1 MRKPLNLVLLA
12 ALVAIA
18 SSCAS
23 SKNWTYLRDF
33 EYGEVYEAVNAPELK
48 LQPGDEV
55 MIQVRSTSPEL
66 AAPFNAGAGMSS
78 IENAAST
85 NAVKYLIDP
94 KGCIEFPVIGTMK
107 IEGKTLKEVKEMIA
121 SSIIDMGYIKEPIV
135 DVSMGNFTITVLKE
149 NSGSIIQAGNGPINL
164 LQVLAQSST
173 GGQLVKIKDVMVIRT
188 EDGVR
193 KAYSV
198 NLQKKD
204 LFDSPAYYLQQND
217 IVYFK
222 PKGQRESQPFRTFV
236 SALSPVLT
244 LGSIVSTFFIWMRLI
259 DDGKE

>member
-1 MRKPLNLVLLA
+1 MRKPLNWLLLA
-12 ALVAIA
+12 GLVAMA
-18 SSCAS
+18 CSCAS
-23 SKNWTYLRDF
+23 SKKWTYLRDF
-33 EYGEVYEAVNAPELK
+33 EYGDVYEAANAPELR

-55 MIQVRSTSPEL
+55 MIQVRSTNPEL
-66 AAPFNAGAGMSS
+66 AAPFNAGAGLSTV
-78 IENAAST
+78 ENAAPTS
-85 NAVKYLIDP
+85 AVKYLIDP
-94 KGCIEFPVIGTMK
+94 KGYIDFPVIGTIK

-121 SSIIDMGYIKEPIV
+121 SRIIEMGYIKEPVV
-135 DVSMGNFTITVLKE
+135 DVSMGNFTITVLNE
-149 NSGSIIQAGNGPINL
+149 TGGSILQAGNGPINL
-164 LQVLAQSST
+164 LQVVAQSGT

-222 PKGQRESQPFRTFV
+222 PKGSRESQPFRTFI
-236 SALSPVLT
+236 SSLSPVLT
-244 LGSIVSTFFIWMRLI
+244 LGSIVSTFFIWMKLI
-259 DDGKE
+259 DDGNE

>member
-1 MRKPLNLVLLA
+1 MRKPLNWVLLA

-33 EYGEVYEAVNAPELK
+33 EYGEVYEAANAPELK

-55 MIQVRSTSPEL
+55 MIQVRSTNPEL
-66 AAPFNAGAGMSS
+66 AAPFNAGAGMGS
-78 IENAAST
+78 IENAASS

-164 LQVLAQSST
+164 LQVVAQSST

-222 PKGQRESQPFRTFV
+222 PKGHRESQPVRTFI
-236 SALSPVLT
+236 SALSPILS

-259 DDGKE
+259 DDGNE

>member
-1 MRKPLNLVLLA
+1 MRKPLNWLLLA
-12 ALVAIA
+12 GLVAMA
-18 SSCAS
+18 CSCAS
-23 SKNWTYLRDF
+23 SKKWTYLRDF
-33 EYGEVYEAVNAPELK
+33 EYGEVYEAMKAPELK

-55 MIQVRSTSPEL
+55 MIQVRSTNPEL
-66 AAPFNAGAGMSS
+66 AAPFNAGAGMSTV
-78 IENAAST
+78 ENAATSST
-85 NAVKYLIDP
+85 VKYLIDP
-94 KGCIEFPVIGTMK
+94 KGFIDFPVIGTIK

-121 SSIIDMGYIKEPIV
+121 SSIIEMGYIKEPIV
-135 DVSMGNFTITVLKE
+135 DVSMGNFAITVLNE
-149 NSGSIIQAGNGPINL
+149 TGGSILQAGNGPINL
-164 LQVLAQSST
+164 LQVVAQSGT

-222 PKGQRESQPFRTFV
+222 PKGQRESQPFRTFI
-236 SALSPVLT
+236 SALSPIFT
-244 LGSIVSTFFIWMRLI
+244 LGSLVSTFFIWMRLI
-259 DDGKE
+259 DDGNE

>member
-1 MRKPLNLVLLA
+1 MRKPLNWLLLA
-12 ALVAIA
+12 GLVAMA
-18 SSCAS
+18 CSCAS
-23 SKNWTYLRDF
+23 SKKWTYLRDF
-33 EYGEVYEAVNAPELK
+33 EYGEVYEAMKAPELK

-55 MIQVRSTSPEL
+55 MIQVRSTNPEL
-66 AAPFNAGAGMSS
+66 AAPFNAGAGLST
-78 IENAAST
+78 IETAAPT

-94 KGCIEFPVIGTMK
+94 KGFIDFPVIGTIK
-107 IEGKTLKEVKEMIA
+107 IEGKTLKEVK
-121 SSIIDMGYIKEPIV
+121 DMCKRICYMQALHETG
-135 DVSMGNFTITVLKE
+135 
-149 NSGSIIQAGNGPINL
+149 GSILSAGNGPINL
-164 LQVLAQSST
+164 LQVVAQSST

-222 PKGQRESQPFRTFV
+222 PKGSRESQPFRTFI
-236 SALSPVLT
+236 SSLSPVLT
-244 LGSIVSTFFIWMRLI
+244 LGSIVSTFFIWMKLI
-259 DDGKE
+259 DDGNE

>member
-1 MRKPLNLVLLA
+1 MRKPLNWLLLA
-12 ALVAIA
+12 GLVAMA
-18 SSCAS
+18 CSCAS
-23 SKNWTYLRDF
+23 SKKWTYLRDF
-33 EYGEVYEAVNAPELK
+33 EYGEVYEAMKAPELK

-55 MIQVRSTSPEL
+55 MIQVRSTNPEL
-66 AAPFNAGAGMSS
+66 AAPFNAGAGLS
-78 IENAAST
+78 IIETAAPT

-94 KGCIEFPVIGTMK
+94 KGFIDFPVIGTIK
-107 IEGKTLKEVKEMIA
+107 IEGKTLKEVKDMIA
-121 SSIIDMGYIKEPIV
+121 SRIIDMGYIKEPIV
-135 DVSMGNFTITVLKE
+135 DVSMGNFTITVLNE
-149 NSGSIIQAGNGPINL
+149 TGGSILSAGNGPINL
-164 LQVLAQSST
+164 LQVVAQSST

-222 PKGQRESQPFRTFV
+222 PKGSRESQPFRTFI
-236 SALSPVLT
+236 SSLSPVLT
-244 LGSIVSTFFIWMRLI
+244 LGSIVSTFFIWMKLI
-259 DDGKE
+259 DDGNE

>member
-1 MRKPLNLVLLA
+1 MRKPLNWLLLA
-12 ALVAIA
+12 GLVAMA
-18 SSCAS
+18 CSCAS
-23 SKNWTYLRDF
+23 SKKWTYLRDF
-33 EYGEVYEAVNAPELK
+33 EYGDVYEAANAPELR

-55 MIQVRSTSPEL
+55 MIQVRSTNPEL
-66 AAPFNAGAGMSS
+66 AAPFNAGAGLSTVES
-78 IENAAST
+78 AAPTS
-85 NAVKYLIDP
+85 AVKYLIDP
-94 KGCIEFPVIGTMK
+94 KGYIDFPVIGTIK

-121 SSIIDMGYIKEPIV
+121 SRIIEMGYIKEPIV
-135 DVSMGNFTITVLKE
+135 DVSMGNFNITVLKE
-149 NSGSIIQAGNGPINL
+149 TGGNIIQAGNGPINL
-164 LQVLAQSST
+164 LQVVAQSGT
-173 GGQLVKIKDVMVIRT
+173 GGQLVNVKDVMVIRT

-204 LFDSPAYYLQQND
+204 LFDSPAFYLQQND

>member
-1 MRKPLNLVLLA
+1 MRKPLNWLLLA
-12 ALVAIA
+12 GLVAMA
-18 SSCAS
+18 CSCAS
-23 SKNWTYLRDF
+23 SKKWTYLRDF
-33 EYGEVYEAVNAPELK
+33 EYGEVYEAMKAPELK

-55 MIQVRSTSPEL
+55 MIQVRSTNPEL
-66 AAPFNAGAGMSS
+66 AAPFNAGAGLST
-78 IENAAST
+78 IETAAPT

-94 KGCIEFPVIGTMK
+94 KGFIDFPVIGTIK
-107 IEGKTLKEVKEMIA
+107 IEGKTLKEVKDMIA
-121 SSIIDMGYIKEPIV
+121 SRIIDMGYIKEPIV
-135 DVSMGNFTITVLKE
+135 DVSMGNFTITVLNE
-149 NSGSIIQAGNGPINL
+149 TGGSILSAGNGPINL
-164 LQVLAQSST
+164 LQVVAQSST

-222 PKGQRESQPFRTFV
+222 PKGSRESQPFRTFI
-236 SALSPVLT
+236 SSLSPVLT
-244 LGSIVSTFFIWMRLI
+244 LGSIVSTFFIWMKLI
-259 DDGKE
+259 DDGNE

>member
-1 MRKPLNLVLLA
+1 MKRLLELVILA
-12 ALVAIA
+12 GLVALA
-18 SSCAS
+18 CSCAS

-33 EYGEVYEAVNAPELK
+33 EYGEVYEAMKAPELK

-55 MIQVRSTSPEL
+55 MIQVRSTKPEL
-66 AAPFNAGAGMSS
+66 AAPFNAGAGLST
-78 IENAAST
+78 IENTASS

-94 KGCIEFPVIGTMK
+94 EGSIDFPVIGK
-107 IEGKTLKEVKEMIA
+107 IMVMGKTLKEVKDMIA
-121 SSIIDMGYIKEPIV
+121 SSIIEMGYIKEPIV
-135 DVSMGNFTITVLKE
+135 DVSMSNFTITVLKE
-149 NSGSIIQAGNGPINL
+149 TGGNILHAGNGPINL
-164 LQVLAQSST
+164 LQVVAQSGT

-222 PKGQRESQPFRTFV
+222 PKGSRESQPFRTFV
-236 SALSPVLT
+236 SSLSPIFT
-244 LGSIVSTFFIWMRLI
+244 LGSLVSTFYLWMKLI
-259 DDGKE
+259 DDGNE